1 MTAGHNRPVNN
12 GLSAGASRRR
22 WLLITVILTG
32 SGVALSAALVFSGI
46 IGWSF
51 GNGVLV
57 LLPVVAAGLL
67 SLLLNLFLDN
77 RYLRQAFEF
86 QQDTMEVLEE
96 QKRFQ
101 IEAQQV
107 VAERDRLSAIGTMA
121 GGFAHNFNN
130 LLLPILGLSQSVQ
143 DDLPETSPLREDMG
157 VIISAA
163 RQAKSLVDA
172 ILSQA
177 RTPDKGEEETL
188 AHALH
193 SAAALARAALSS
205 RLQLEIDEPADVA
218 GTVIVPA
225 SSLEAALLNLIANAR
240 DAYGEKEGTITLRA
254 VVRRLQGPRLVSGNL
269 LSPGRYLDVSVA
281 DKAGGMAREVQA
293 KALTPFFTTKSADV
307 GTGLGLHTVMIFAR
321 DHGGSV
327 EITSEEGIGTRVNV
341 LLRITEDNRLATGDG
356 PGA

>member
-1 MTAGHNRPVNN
+1 MTAGRNRPATN
-12 GLSAGASRRR
+12 GLPAGDFRLR
-22 WLLITVILTG
+22 WLLVTAILTG
-32 SGVALSAALVFSGI
+32 SGAALSAALVFSGI
-46 IGWSF
+46 IEWGF

-57 LLPVVAAGLL
+57 LLPVVSAGLL

-77 RYLRQAFEF
+77 RYLRRAFQF

-143 DDLPETSPLREDMG
+143 DDLPEKSPLREDMG

-177 RTPDKGEEETL
+177 RTPDAGEEETL

-193 SAAALARAALSS
+193 SAATLARAALSS
-205 RLQLEIDEPADVA
+205 RLRLEVTDSADDV
-218 GTVIVPA
+218 GTVIVPV

-240 DAYGEKEGTITLRA
+240 DAYGEKEGTISLRA
-254 VVRRLQGPRLVSGNL
+254 VVETLRGPRLVSGNL
-269 LSPGRYLDVSVA
+269 LSPGRYLDVSVT
-281 DKAGGMAREVQA
+281 DKAGGMSRDVQA
-293 KALTPFFTTKSADV
+293 KALTPFYTTKSADV

-321 DHGGSV
+321 DHEGSV
-327 EITSEEGIGTRVNV
+327 EITSEEGIGTRVDI
-341 LLRITEDNRLATGDG
+341 LLRIADDNRLVTAG
-356 PGA
+356 